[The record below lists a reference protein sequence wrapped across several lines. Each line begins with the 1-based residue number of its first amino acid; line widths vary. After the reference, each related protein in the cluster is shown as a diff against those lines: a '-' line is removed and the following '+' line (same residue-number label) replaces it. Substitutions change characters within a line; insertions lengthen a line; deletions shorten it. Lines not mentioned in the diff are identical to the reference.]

1 MARIRCY
8 ESGILHDSFLHLE
21 FHGIKLPLHLSPYFL
36 VYSFLSKAFSKFP
49 NRCGIWNSLRCP
61 KKHSKRNAIGNFAFK
76 LLIGLIVKLLKEKRL
91 EHHDHIEIRSTAAF
105 GIVSVHSFE
114 RRSEAFPMDCTTDN
128 GQIVKQWYL
137 RQPPLRTEPE
147 ICN

>member
-1 MARIRCY
+1 MILMRIPINLRSMVPITNTANIFTGIMQLVAEKGFSSFIRPRSIFTSHGLGIIATRSICVGMARIRCY
-8 ESGILHDSFLHLE
+8 ESGILHDSLLHLE

-76 LLIGLIVKLLKEKRL
+76 LLIG
-91 EHHDHIEIRSTAAF
+91 
-105 GIVSVHSFE
+105 
-114 RRSEAFPMDCTTDN
+114 
-128 GQIVKQWYL
+128 
-137 RQPPLRTEPE
+137 
-147 ICN
+147 